1 MHHATTDSAHHPLC
15 LVIVGHGAGDCIV
28 GSRAGWQGVLGE
40 AAGRPAGAPQIRV
53 VARKRYGKDIA
64 PLGFLPLLWLPLPS
78 CALPFFMV
86 PLGRFSPG
94 VSDRA
99 CFLQGFLIPSMASPE
114 KAPSVFS
121 LSTLYDTF
129 IGYLFC
135 YQRRILIFRFS
146 GAFGVKLRENRA

>member
-15 LVIVGHGAGDCIV
+15 LVTVGHGAGDCIV
-28 GSRAGWQGVLGE
+28 GCRAGWQGVLGA
-40 AAGRPAGAPQIRV
+40 AAGRPAGASPNGGC
-53 VARKRYGKDIA
+53 GKEKIWQ
-64 PLGFLPLLWLPLPS
+64 GYRSSWLLWLPLPS